1 MGLGVKWS
9 GLVVDGDQ
17 IGDRW
22 WRPDQPVW
30 WSAWWST
37 AYDQLSRFELNL
49 YSSMHG
55 WQSERWVL
63 GVFGSV
69 MREGLAE
76 IFKCVMS
83 VRSGLV
89 VDDS

>member
-1 MGLGVKWS
+1 MVERCVGEPG
-9 GLVVDGDQ
+9 GA
-17 IGDRW
+17 
-22 WRPDQPVW
+22 QPAMAC
-30 WSAWWST
+30 SR
-37 AYDQLSRFELNL
+37 LSRSELNL

-63 GVFGSV
+63 GVYGSV